1 LKYLEENNLKDS
13 EKYRLA
19 HEAVKQGKYY
29 YENSDDVYR
38 ENKMVENFIRN
49 MMR

>member
-1 LKYLEENNLKDS
+1 
-13 EKYRLA
+13 LA

-38 ENKMVENFIRN
+38 ENKMVENFIREYDALN
-49 MMR
+49 GNV

>member
-1 LKYLEENNLKDS
+1 MSVINLEENNLKDS

-29 YENSDDVYR
+29 YEKKFYTG
-38 ENKMVENFIRN
+38 I
-49 MMR
+49 